1 MSETETKTEKAPKA
15 KAPTA
20 SNGNG
25 LTADENEMA
34 QALALF
40 RSIPKT
46 ERNEYL
52 IDAQMSHLGRQAFAF
67 LADGYAKLHNG
78 EKLSSIIL
86 LDGET
91 GCFCDPDDVT
101 DDGDEDEEEDGE
113 EDEDAIDATEGED
126 DGDEGEDEEP
136 EYTATQAV
144 RMLRKWMR
152 EKDYSQ
158 AFVAKKLKVT
168 QPAIS
173 TWMNKTSLPREVSIE
188 RIVRLCSK

>member
-15 KAPTA
+15 KTPAA

-52 IDAQMSHLGRQAFAF
+52 IDAQMAHLGRQAFAF
-67 LADGYAKLHNG
+67 LADGYSKLHNG
-78 EKLSSIIL
+78 EKLSTIII

-91 GCFCDPDDVT
+91 GAFCDPDDV
-101 DDGDEDEEEDGE
+101 DSEDEEDEEDEDDG
-113 EDEDAIDATEGED
+113 DEDAIDATDGED
-126 DGDEGEDEEP
+126 EEEDEEP

-144 RMLRKWMR
+144 RMLRKWMS

-158 AFVAKKLKVT
+158 AFVAKKLKVS
-168 QPAIS
+168 QPCVS
-173 TWMNKTSLPREVSIE
+173 TWLQKTSLPREVSIE